1 MKIYGTSEGTADNE
15 IQLTCNV
22 TLVEGLV
29 VRPSLK
35 WTGVGVGD
43 SAVTESETVILSDTW
58 SKRNLTFSPL
68 KTSHGG
74 RYGCTATINI
84 PSDSINLGK
93 HRNKFLNVQSK

>member
-1 MKIYGTSEGTADNE
+1 MYIYGTSEGTADNE

-43 SAVTESETVILSDTW
+43 NNVTESETVILSDTW
-58 SKRNLTFSPL
+58 SERNLTFSPL

-74 RYGCTATINI
+74 RYRCTATIFI
-84 PSDSINLGK
+84 SSDSTDVQNANYKYLI
-93 HRNKFLNVQSK
+93 VQSK

>member
-1 MKIYGTSEGTADNE
+1 MYIYGTSEGTADNE

-29 VRPSLK
+29 VRPSVK
-35 WTGVGVGD
+35 WSGVGVED
-43 SAVTESETVILSDTW
+43 NNVTESETVIISDTW

-74 RYGCTATINI
+74 WYRCT
-84 PSDSINLGK
+84 SINLYTQNEWT
-93 HRNKFLNVQSK
+93 RFVYVQSR